1 MATKILLKKSST
13 SGSSPLT
20 GDLDQGELAINLAD
34 RKVFTKDNGNA
45 IVNLGG
51 AYVDSSAPANPAEGD
66 LYYDTTNNLL
76 KAHDGSSFV
85 DVGNYGDSNARLA
98 ISVSDAGGDGSMS
111 YNNSTGVITYTG
123 PSAAEVQAHITGG
136 TGISVSGGA
145 VSLDFADAG
154 FKTDQVVEGTTN
166 LYHTAARSVA
176 AVEASALDMGS
187 NSITTTGK
195 ILFANMYSSEAAL
208 PSATTYHGM
217 FAHVHGTG
225 KAYFAHAGNWIK
237 LLDESSSSTTSLTEG
252 TNLYYTDARAQA
264 AITAGTGVAVSS
276 GQVSIGQEVATTSNV
291 TFADITMTGEL
302 KGPAAFT
309 IDPAG
314 HGNNTGAVTIK
325 GDLIVDGTTTT
336 VNSNEVNIGDA
347 IIKLNADETGTPSA
361 NAGIEVERGT
371 ATNKSFIWNE
381 TDDAWDLANE
391 TLQNVILDGGSY

>member
-20 GDLDQGELAINLAD
+20 SDLDQGELAINLAD

-45 IVNLGG
+45 IVTIGG
-51 AYVDSSAPANPAEGD
+51 AYVDSTAPANPAEGD
-66 LYYDTTNNLL
+66 LFYDTANNLL
-76 KAHDGSSFV
+76 KAHNGSSFV
-85 DVGNYGDSNARLA
+85 TVGNYADSDARAA
-98 ISVSDAGGDGSMS
+98 ISVTDAGGDGSLA

-123 PSAAEVQAHITGG
+123 PSAAEVQAHISGG
-136 TGISVSGGA
+136 TGITVSGGA

-166 LYHTAARSVA
+166 LYHTDARAIS
-176 AVEASALDMGS
+176 AVTGSDLDMGS
-187 NSITTTGK
+187 SNITTTGK
-195 ILFANMYSSEAAL
+195 VLFANMYSNEASL

-225 KAYFAHAGNWIK
+225 KGYFAHGGNWIK
-237 LLDESSSSTTSLTEG
+237 LLDESSSNTGNLTEG
-252 TNLYYTDARAQA
+252 SNLYYTDARAQA
-264 AITAGTGVAVSS
+264 AITGGTGVTVTS
-276 GQVSIGQEVATTSNV
+276 GSVAIGQDVGTTATP
-291 TFADITMTGEL
+291 TFGNITTTGEL
-302 KGPAAFT
+302 RGPATFT
-309 IDPAG
+309 IDPAAVG
-314 HGNNTGAVTIK
+314 DNTGTVVIAGNLTVN
-325 GDLIVDGTTTT
+325 GTTTT

-347 IIKLNADETGTPSA
+347 IIKLNSDETGTPSA

-371 ATNKSFIWNE
+371 AANKSFIWNE

>member
-20 GDLDQGELAINLAD
+20 SDLDQGELAINLAD

-45 IVNLGG
+45 IVTIGG
-51 AYVDSSAPANPAEGD
+51 AYVDSTAPANPAEGD
-66 LYYDTTNNLL
+66 LFYDTANNLL

-85 DVGNYGDSNARLA
+85 SVGDYGDSDARAA
-98 ISVSDAGGDGSMS
+98 ISVTDAGGDGSLA

-136 TGISVSGGA
+136 TGITFSGGT

-166 LYHTAARSVA
+166 LYHTDARAIS
-176 AVEASALDMGS
+176 AVTGSDLDMGS
-187 NSITTTGK
+187 SNITTTGK
-195 ILFANMYSSEAAL
+195 VLFANMYSNEASL

-225 KAYFAHAGNWIK
+225 KGYFAHGGNWIK
-237 LLDESSSSTTSLTEG
+237 LLDESSSNTGNLTEG
-252 TNLYYTDARAQA
+252 SNLYYTDARAQA
-264 AITAGTGVAVSS
+264 AITGGTGVTVTS
-276 GQVSIGQEVATTSNV
+276 GSVAIGQDVGTTATP
-291 TFADITMTGEL
+291 TFGNITTTGEL
-302 KGPAAFT
+302 RGPATFT
-309 IDPAG
+309 IDPAAVG
-314 HGNNTGAVTIK
+314 DNTGTVVIAGNLTVN
-325 GDLIVDGTTTT
+325 GTTTT

-347 IIKLNADETGTPSA
+347 IIKLNSDETGTPSA

-371 ATNKSFIWNE
+371 AANKSFIWNE

>member
-13 SGSSPLT
+13 SGSSPIT
-20 GDLDQGELAINLAD
+20 SDLDQGELAINLAD

-45 IVNLGG
+45 IVTLGG

-66 LYYDTTNNLL
+66 LFYDTANNLL

-85 DVGNYGDSNARLA
+85 DVGNYGDSNARAA

-136 TGISVSGGA
+136 TGITVSGGA

-154 FKTDQVVEGTTN
+154 FKTDNVVEGTTN

-176 AVEASALDMGS
+176 AVVASDLDMAG
-187 NSITTTGK
+187 NK
-195 ILFANMYSSEAAL
+195 VLFANMYATESAL

-217 FAHVHGTG
+217 FAHVHATG
-225 KAYFAHAGNWIK
+225 KGYFAHGGSWHK
-237 LLDESSSSTTSLTEG
+237 LLDETSSTTANLTESG
-252 TNLYYTDARAQA
+252 NLYYTDARAQA
-264 AITAGTGVAVSS
+264 AITAGTGVGVAS
-276 GQVSIGQEVATTSNV
+276 GVVSIGQDVGTSATP
-291 TFADITMTGEL
+291 TFGTITTTGEL
-302 KGPAAFT
+302 RGPATFT
-309 IDPAG
+309 IDPAAVG
-314 HGNNTGAVTIK
+314 DNTGTVVIAGNLTVN
-325 GDLIVDGTTTT
+325 GTTTT

-347 IIKLNADETGTPSA
+347 IIKLNSDETGTPSA
-361 NAGIEVERGT
+361 NAGIEVERGS

>member
-1 MATKILLKKSST
+1 
-13 SGSSPLT
+13 
-20 GDLDQGELAINLAD
+20 
-34 RKVFTKDNGNA
+34 
-45 IVNLGG
+45 
-51 AYVDSSAPANPAEGD
+51 
-66 LYYDTTNNLL
+66 
-76 KAHDGSSFV
+76 
-85 DVGNYGDSNARLA
+85 
-98 ISVSDAGGDGSMS
+98 MS